1 MKSFVEAEI
10 GAENVEEIS
19 RSVRQRVVG
28 AEFQDF
34 IIALLEL
41 SAGSD
46 GTTFTR
52 AEIAG
57 VAAPSRTEFRSNYW
71 AKDDKL
77 IGQFATHQAYLSK
90 GLQGHLLA
98 LHRDTGRK
106 PYRYSIGVVE
116 QGRKAGEGP
125 EAIPFQLAG
134 SILRYRMSDVP
145 PRLSWIGGITHPGVG
160 DKREQYRKW
169 LFLTPFFV
177 MCGLFAACGPLLSF
191 AIWIAFRTGSVPI
204 AGILG
209 FGSVAALIWWS
220 VLRRW
225 DRLFE
230 DRILLLGMAD
240 VAGDKRGVVLDREE
254 VDGVRSIVLRHY
266 IADCPICRA
275 PTITLSR
282 GEPDF
287 RRRIVGRCDNSPR
300 EHVFSFD
307 RVTLEGAPLRRCPA
321 PSGDA
326 KTAYRPEGGSGPL
339 VFGETLPGEVREE
352 APLTA

>member
-1 MKSFVEAEI
+1 
-10 GAENVEEIS
+10 
-19 RSVRQRVVG
+19 
-28 AEFQDF
+28 
-34 IIALLEL
+34 
-41 SAGSD
+41 
-46 GTTFTR
+46 
-52 AEIAG
+52 
-57 VAAPSRTEFRSNYW
+57 
-71 AKDDKL
+71 
-77 IGQFATHQAYLSK
+77 LSK

-98 LHRDTGRK
+98 MHCDTEGRPHR
-106 PYRYSIGVVE
+106 YRIGVVE
-116 QGRKAGEGP
+116 QGLEVEHGP
-125 EAIPFQLAG
+125 EVVPFQVAG
-134 SILRYRMSDVP
+134 TILRYRTSDIA
-145 PRLSWIGGITHPGVG
+145 PRLSFAGRMTHPGVG
-160 DKREQYRKW
+160 ETREQYRKW

-191 AIWIAFRTGSVPI
+191 VIWIAFRTGSVPI
-204 AGILG
+204 APILG

-240 VAGDKRGVVLDREE
+240 VAGDKKGVVLDQEE

-266 IADCPICRA
+266 IADCPICRV

-287 RRRIVGRCDNSPR
+287 RRRIVGRCDKSPR

-307 RVTLEGAPLRRCPA
+307 RVTLEGAALRLCPA

-326 KTAYRPEGGSGPL
+326 KTAYRPEGGSGPPAL
-339 VFGETLPGEVREE
+339 GGSLPGEVREE
-352 APLTA
+352 APISA